1 MTTSV
6 VTIVIFLVMITL
18 HEFGHF
24 IMAKAVGVN
33 VLEFAVG
40 MGPAIFKKQ
49 GKETLYSVR
58 IFPIGGYCK
67 LDGEDGE
74 SASKGAFCNQKLWK
88 RFLVVSAGA
97 ILNLILGFVLFTIV
111 VGMMGPFKSN
121 TVGKVDERAY
131 LAESGVLPGD
141 KIVAID
147 GHKIN
152 FYNDISLYTDEFN
165 ENTRF
170 ELTVKRNGEKLKF
183 VLQPSVDKTEVTYG
197 ENSAVYK
204 DEINGISEVREIT
217 YNSDE
222 IPANYVGKTVSQT
235 RYIIGF
241 EPLEENVTAY
251 NIVPQAWYY
260 TKYVIKSIYKSLWDM
275 LSGRTGMEN
284 MSGPVGVAGV
294 VNQAVHS
301 GKDSVINIL
310 FIVAMLTINLGIFNL
325 LPLPALD
332 GGRLFFMLI
341 ELIRGKPV
349 PPEKEGMVHAI
360 GLILLLVLAAVIC
373 YNDIVRIIQIN

>member
-1 MTTSV
+1 MTTAI

-24 IMAKAVGVN
+24 IMAKSLGVS

-40 MGPAIFKKQ
+40 MGPAVLKKQ
-49 GKETLYSVR
+49 GKETLYSIR
-58 IFPIGGYCK
+58 IFPIGGYCR

-74 SASKGAFCNQKLWK
+74 SASPGAFCNQKLWK

-97 ILNLILGFVLFTIV
+97 ILNLILGFFLFMVV

-121 TVGKVDERAY
+121 VVGKVDERAY
-131 LAESGVLPGD
+131 LAQSGVLPGD

-147 GHKIN
+147 RHKIN
-152 FYNDISLYTDEFN
+152 FYNDISLYTDEFDD
-165 ENTRF
+165 NTMF
-170 ELTVKRNGEKLKF
+170 ELTVKRNGERLKF
-183 VLQPSVDKTEVTYG
+183 DLKPSVEKTTVTYG
-197 ENSAVYK
+197 TNSAEYA
-204 DEINGISEVREIT
+204 DEINGISKVRVIT

-222 IPANYVGKTVSQT
+222 IPESYVGKTLSQT

-241 EPLEENVTAY
+241 EPLEENVTVY

-275 LSGRTGMEN
+275 ASGKTGMEN
-284 MSGPVGVAGV
+284 VSGPVGVAGV
-294 VNQAVHS
+294 VSQAVHS
-301 GKDSVINIL
+301 GKDSVINVL

-341 ELIRGKPV
+341 ELVRGKPV
-349 PPEKEGMVHAI
+349 PPDKEGMVHAI
-360 GLILLLVLAAVIC
+360 GLILLLILAAVIC
-373 YNDIVRIIQIN
+373 

>member
-1 MTTSV
+1 MATAI

-24 IMAKAVGVN
+24 IMAKAVGVD
-33 VLEFAVG
+33 VIEFAVG

-49 GKETLYSVR
+49 GKNTLYSVR

-74 SASKGAFCNQKLWK
+74 SANAGAFCNQKLWK

-121 TVGKVDERAY
+121 TVGKVDERSY
-131 LAESGVLPGD
+131 LAESGVVSGD
-141 KIVAID
+141 IITAID

-152 FYNDISLYTDEFN
+152 FYNDISLYTNEFD
-165 ENTRF
+165 ENTEF
-170 ELTVKRNGEKLKF
+170 ELTVKRGSEKIKYNLKA
-183 VLQPSVDKTEVTYG
+183 SADKTTVTYG
-197 ENSAVYK
+197 ENSAEYY
-204 DEINGISEVREIT
+204 DEINGVAKKRTIT
-217 YNSDE
+217 YEPED
-222 IPANYVGKTVSQT
+222 IPESYVGKTFSQT

-241 EPLEENVTAY
+241 EPLEEEVTAF
-251 NIVPQAWYY
+251 NILPQAWYY
-260 TKYVIKSIYKSLWDM
+260 TRYVIKSIYKSLWDM
-275 LSGRTGMEN
+275 ISGKSGMEN
-284 MSGPVGVAGV
+284 VSGPVGVAGIV
-294 VNQAVHS
+294 SQAVHS

-341 ELIRGKPV
+341 ELVRRKPV

-360 GLILLLVLAAVIC
+360 GLMLLLVLAVFIC
-373 YNDIVRIIQIN
+373 YNDIMKLIVK